1 MSHIT
6 FKAGALAL
14 ALIRDYRPVEFYSR
28 FIHFFVTA
36 KILTA
41 VMAGNVTY
49 VIDDD
54 LPSNNLVRQ
63 IVFIILVM
71 YITNSASI
79 FGHYA
84 NCE

>member
-1 MSHIT
+1 
-6 FKAGALAL
+6 
-14 ALIRDYRPVEFYSR
+14 
-28 FIHFFVTA
+28 
-36 KILTA
+36 
-41 VMAGNVTY
+41 MAGNVTY

-84 NCE
+84 NCEWRICPIYDYEIK